1 MQQQGSRRV
10 TLICVPGTLVHLKH
24 HSSTDDRPQHE
35 CDAALRTGHRC
46 NRRQLSICN
55 TSEQPSPNTTR
66 HDGKARHRRKHT
78 CSALF
83 LLDSSSCDNAVT
95 CLRASSRAASICFT
109 RASAVSSLAAY
120 SAFTVLTW
128 GAGEGGQ
135 WGGCQGEAV
144 GGREGWNQ
152 GGQSESNE
160 LVR

>member
-1 MQQQGSRRV
+1 VEQLQPKEWRAKRQGRQQ
-10 TLICVPGTLVHLKH
+10 
-24 HSSTDDRPQHE
+24 
-35 CDAALRTGHRC
+35 
-46 NRRQLSICN
+46 
-55 TSEQPSPNTTR
+55 
-66 HDGKARHRRKHT
+66 
-78 CSALF
+78 
-83 LLDSSSCDNAVT
+83 
-95 CLRASSRAASICFT
+95 ASICFT
-109 RASAVSSLAAY
+109 RASTVSSLAAY